1 MWTTAMYW
9 YKNVDVMLDMF
20 THFRTLEEMQ
30 EISDRNMQVSQ
41 PVSYMFI
48 ILLC

>member
-1 MWTTAMYW
+1 
-9 YKNVDVMLDMF
+9 MLDMF

-41 PVSYMFI
+41 PVLHVYYYVM
-48 ILLC
+48 LNLVQ